1 MIHQT
6 LMMKEKYKN
15 TKVNAK
21 RTTKNTSSLEYLA
34 KNLPNISIPP
44 VYELLFP
51 KHIIART
58 DVLCQWFFERMF
70 AYHYVK

>member
-21 RTTKNTSSLEYLA
+21 RTTKNTSSMENLA
-34 KNLPNISIPP
+34 KNLLNISIPP

-51 KHIIART
+51 EHIIART
-58 DVLCQWFFERMF
+58 DDLCQWFFERTF
-70 AYHYVK
+70 ASHYVK